1 MRYDAEHKSQ
11 SRRRIVE
18 AARTLFRR
26 HGLDAPSI
34 DQIMGGAGLTRGA
47 FYAHFSSREQLVHE
61 VLSIEPGLVTD
72 LIAANDRATAS
83 QVLSRY
89 LEPAQRADVAHNCP
103 LVAHPV
109 DVQRGDEERRL
120 RYGARLDALI
130 EALGSGPAQLE
141 DDAAVLVAV
150 LTVGSALLS
159 AAVADP
165 DRADQLEAVAS
176 AVVRRILGE
185 RTDPEP

>member
-1 MRYDAEHKSQ
+1 MRYDPEHKIQ

-18 AARTLFRR
+18 AARALFRR

-61 VLSIEPGLVTD
+61 VLSVEPGLVTD
-72 LIAANDRATAS
+72 LLAADDRATAG
-83 QVLSRY
+83 QVLAHY
-89 LEPAQRADVAHNCP
+89 LDPDQRVDVAHNCP

-109 DVQRGDEERRL
+109 DVQRGDEERRR

-130 EALGSGPAQLE
+130 EALGTGPAQL
-141 DDAAVLVAV
+141 DGSDAVLVAV

-159 AAVADP
+159 SAVADP

-176 AVVRRILGE
+176 AEVRRILRDSG
-185 RTDPEP
+185 TS